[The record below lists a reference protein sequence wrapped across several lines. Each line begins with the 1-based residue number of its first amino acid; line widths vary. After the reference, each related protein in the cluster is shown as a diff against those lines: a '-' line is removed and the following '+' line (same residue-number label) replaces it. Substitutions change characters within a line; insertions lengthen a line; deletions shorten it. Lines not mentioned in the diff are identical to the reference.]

1 MKLTSVIN
9 FLKKFTQIIE
19 KIIVIALIFMM
30 SFVLLLATV
39 ELARFVVN
47 AIGNEGGWLISL
59 NGLTG
64 LFGVFL
70 LVLIGIELLD
80 TIKVYLKQNVVHVE
94 VVVLVAIIALARKIV
109 IIEVEQLSGG
119 LLIGMGVLIIAL
131 AIAYYLIKRTGLLT
145 VKMKEDLWKEIMDE
159 IEADNADKDELKG
172 PGNKQKSVKH
182 KQ

>member
-1 MKLTSVIN
+1 MKLTSIIN
-9 FLKKFTQIIE
+9 FLKKFTQTVE
-19 KIIVIALIFMM
+19 KIIVITLIFMM

-39 ELARFVVN
+39 ELARFVIN
-47 AIGNEGGWLISL
+47 AIGNEGDWLISL

-109 IIEVEQLSGG
+109 IIEVEQLSGE

-131 AIAYYLIKRTGLLT
+131 AVAYFLIKRTGMLT
-145 VKMKEDLWKEIMDE
+145 IKLKEDLWKEIMDE
-159 IEADNADKDELKG
+159 IESENECKENEETLSK
-172 PGNKQKSVKH
+172 NKK
-182 KQ
+182 

>member
-19 KIIVIALIFMM
+19 KIIVITLIFMM

-39 ELARFVVN
+39 ELARFVIN
-47 AIGNEGGWLISL
+47 AIGNEGDWLISL

-109 IIEVEQLSGG
+109 IIEVEQLSGD

-131 AIAYYLIKRTGLLT
+131 AVAYYLIKRTGLLT
-145 VKMKEDLWKEIMDE
+145 IKLKDDLWKEIMDE
-159 IEADNADKDELKG
+159 IETENECKDGERK
-172 PGNKQKSVKH
+172 PAKQK
-182 KQ
+182 

>member
-1 MKLTSVIN
+1 MKLTSIIN
-9 FLKKFTQIIE
+9 FLKKFTQTIE
-19 KIIVIALIFMM
+19 KIIVITLIFMM

-39 ELARFVVN
+39 ELARFVIS
-47 AIGNEGGWLISL
+47 AIGNEGDWLISL

-109 IIEVEQLSGG
+109 IIEVEQLSGE
-119 LLIGMGVLIIAL
+119 LLIGMGVLITAL
-131 AIAYYLIKRTGLLT
+131 AVAYYLIKRTGLLT
-145 VKMKEDLWKEIMDE
+145 IKFKEDLWKEIVEE
-159 IEADNADKDELKG
+159 IEAENDTNEEVKK
-172 PGNKQKSVKH
+172 NKE
-182 KQ
+182 

>member
-9 FLKKFTQIIE
+9 FLKKFTQTIE
-19 KIIVIALIFMM
+19 KIIVITLIFMM

-39 ELARFVVN
+39 ELARFVIS
-47 AIGNEGGWLISL
+47 AIGNEGDWLISL

-109 IIEVEQLSGG
+109 IIEVEQLSGE
-119 LLIGMGVLIIAL
+119 LLIGMGILIIAL
-131 AIAYYLIKRTGLLT
+131 AVAYYLIKRTGLLT
-145 VKMKEDLWKEIMDE
+145 IKMKEDLWEEVLDE
-159 IEADNADKDELKG
+159 IATRF
-172 PGNKQKSVKH
+172 S
-182 KQ
+182 

>member
-9 FLKKFTQIIE
+9 FLKKFTQTIE
-19 KIIVIALIFMM
+19 KIIVITLIFMM

-39 ELARFVVN
+39 ELARFVIS
-47 AIGNEGGWLISL
+47 AIGNEGDWLISL

-109 IIEVEQLSGG
+109 IIEVEQLSGE

-131 AIAYYLIKRTGLLT
+131 AVAYYLIKRTGLLT
-145 VKMKEDLWKEIMDE
+145 IKFKEDLWKEIVEE
-159 IEADNADKDELKG
+159 IEAENDTENDTNEEVKK
-172 PGNKQKSVKH
+172 NKE
-182 KQ
+182 

>member
-80 TIKVYLKQNVVHVE
+80 TIKFYLNQNLVHV
-94 VVVLVAIIALARKIV
+94 
-109 IIEVEQLSGG
+109 
-119 LLIGMGVLIIAL
+119 
-131 AIAYYLIKRTGLLT
+131 
-145 VKMKEDLWKEIMDE
+145 
-159 IEADNADKDELKG
+159 
-172 PGNKQKSVKH
+172 
-182 KQ
+182 

>member
-9 FLKKFTQIIE
+9 FLKKFTQTIE
-19 KIIVIALIFMM
+19 KIIVITLIFMM

-39 ELARFVVN
+39 ELARFVIS
-47 AIGNEGGWLISL
+47 AIGNEGDWLISL

-109 IIEVEQLSGG
+109 IIEVEQLSGE
-119 LLIGMGVLIIAL
+119 LLIGIGVLIISL

-145 VKMKEDLWKEIMDE
+145 IKMKEDLWKEVLDE
-159 IEADNADKDELKG
+159 IAADGDNDE
-172 PGNKQKSVKH
+172 KSVTKS
-182 KQ
+182 KGKTNNK